1 MTVKNSNDID
11 IKQSADILKER
22 FLLIDEAKSLE
33 NQFLEMLENQKELK
47 KKEKNLDSLIKDLEI
62 YKASKEVSEKEYNT
76 YNPEQKKKR

>member
-22 FLLIDEAKSLE
+22 FLLIDEEKSLE

-47 KKEKNLDSLIKDLEI
+47 K
-62 YKASKEVSEKEYNT
+62 
-76 YNPEQKKKR
+76 QKKIWIH

>member
-11 IKQSADILKER
+11 IKQSTDILKER

-47 KKEKNLDSLIKDLEI
+47 KK
-62 YKASKEVSEKEYNT
+62 
-76 YNPEQKKKR
+76 KKIWIH

>member
-11 IKQSADILKER
+11 KKQSADILKER

-47 KKEKNLDSLIKDLEI
+47 KKKNLDSLIKDLEI

>member
-22 FLLIDEAKSLE
+22 FWLIDEAKSLE

-47 KKEKNLDSLIKDLEI
+47 KK
-62 YKASKEVSEKEYNT
+62 
-76 YNPEQKKKR
+76 KKIVVFYL